1 MVNMAEYWNEM
12 YGSSNDDRD
21 DDRSSEDE
29 AAGDNFAGRIILG
42 IGLGIL
48 TGGLLG

>member
-1 MVNMAEYWNEM
+1 MAEYWNEM
-12 YGSSNDDRD
+12 YGSSNDD
-21 DDRSSEDE
+21 DDRSSSDE
-29 AAGDNFAGRIILG
+29 ASGDNCAGRIILS